1 LSGEVALVPASP
13 ADISLLAN
21 LLELYV
27 HDLSETFQV
36 APGEDGR
43 FGYERLPLY
52 FSEPERRS
60 PFLIR
65 FRGCIAGFAFVT
77 RGSPMSDDPEALD
90 VAEFFV
96 LRGYRRFG
104 VGRSA
109 ARELWDRLPGSW
121 VVRVSEGNR
130 AGIPFWDAII
140 REYTSGSYT
149 ATQRPGAPHP
159 WRVFT
164 FKSGAPRR
172 QGETS

>member
-1 LSGEVALVPASP
+1 MGEPDAEVTLVPATP
-13 ADISLLAN
+13 PDEPLLAN

-27 HDLSETFQV
+27 HDLSETFGL

-52 FSEPERRS
+52 FKETDARF

-65 FRGCIAGFAFVT
+65 FRGRIAGFAFVT
-77 RGSPMSDDPEALD
+77 RGSPMSDDPNALD

-109 ARELWDRLPGSW
+109 ALLLWRRMPGHW

-130 AGIPFWDAII
+130 AGIPFWEAVVSEHTNG
-140 REYTSGSYT
+140 EYRVTEKPGS
-149 ATQRPGAPHP
+149 PHA

-164 FKSGAPRR
+164 FGR
-172 QGETS
+172 E